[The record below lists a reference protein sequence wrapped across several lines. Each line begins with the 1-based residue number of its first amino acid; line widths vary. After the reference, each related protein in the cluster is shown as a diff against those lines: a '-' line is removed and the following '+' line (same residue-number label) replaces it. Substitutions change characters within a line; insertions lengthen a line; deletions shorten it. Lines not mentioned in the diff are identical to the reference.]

1 MIQFTQP
8 DAASFS
14 VFISPDRSTDHHQ
27 LTLTQHLKAVPLWK
41 AHSWTRYRTQNVEG
55 TQLDT
60 LQNAACGGHTAGHV
74 TECSMWRAH
83 SWTRYRMQRVEGTQ
97 LETIQ
102 NAACLHKGFTFKAM
116 HLLMMMFLCPEKGN
130 GHHSTVAYCS
140 TERGLQI
147 SLKKTNCVK

>member
-60 LQNAACGGHTAGHV
+60 LQNAACGGHTAGND
-74 TECSMWRAH
+74 TECSMP
-83 SWTRYRMQRVEGTQ
+83 SQRVHFQSKASADDDVPLSRERKWTPLHCGILLNRKGSPNK
-97 LETIQ
+97 LEEDE
-102 NAACLHKGFTFKAM
+102 
-116 HLLMMMFLCPEKGN
+116 LCE
-130 GHHSTVAYCS
+130 
-140 TERGLQI
+140 I
-147 SLKKTNCVK
+147 I